1 MSELWLSPNA
11 YDATRLRDLLLC
23 RRRFKLAHILQ
34 LERAHRNSF
43 NIHLEWGKAWHETVR
58 AYDTARATAV
68 AAPINV
74 AIQRAFDLTK
84 EWPVDTGVRTKS
96 RETLVRAIIW
106 YDDQFGANNPLMP
119 LMVEGNGPAFELN
132 FRFPLFADQPNGPL
146 LCGNLDGIVEFG
158 GEIWILERKSTAT
171 TLSGFYWDKFDPNV
185 QVDVYCVA
193 AHLLWPQWQIKGVLV
208 EACQTGVTFARFER
222 KLFRRSPARLEETL
236 ASLQREVASLL
247 RDLSEYG
254 EDSEETFGPR
264 YASCSI
270 DNGCPFRD
278 ICQTDP
284 SMREWEIATHWQ
296 RRTDPW
302 DPINR
307 NNDESSIDAPSAP

>member
-1 MSELWLSPNA
+1 MSNLWLSPNA
-11 YDATRLRDLLLC
+11 YDATRLRDLFLC
-23 RRRFKLAHILQ
+23 RRRFKFAHILQ
-34 LERAHRNSF
+34 LEPTHRGSF
-43 NIHLEWGKAWHETVR
+43 NIHLEWGKSWHETAR
-58 AYDTARATAV
+58 AYDTARATGEAD
-68 AAPINV
+68 PLTV
-74 AIQRAFDLTK
+74 AIKRALALAA

-96 RETLVRAIIW
+96 RETLVRAAIW
-106 YDDQFGANNPLMP
+106 YDDQFGPQNPLMP
-119 LMVEGNGPAFELN
+119 LVVEGNGPAFELA
-132 FRFPLFADQPNGPL
+132 FQFPLFPDQQDGPL

-208 EACQTGVTFARFER
+208 EACQVGVTFARFER

-236 ASLQREVASLL
+236 GSIQREVRSFLG
-247 RDLSEYG
+247 DLAEHG
-254 EDSEETFGPR
+254 EDSEETFGPNP
-264 YASCSI
+264 AACGI
-270 DNGCPFRD
+270 DNGCPFRA

-284 SMREWEIATHWQ
+284 TMRAWEIETHWQ
-296 RRTDPW
+296 RRADPW

-307 NNDESSIDAPSAP
+307 NNLETE